1 MIEFKVSSLLRQYR
15 GLIFLSAITSIMFS
29 SLALV
34 MPRLLQV
41 AIDHVFPNRDYKL
54 FAIICALMLLI
65 YIIRFIMRMITGFLG
80 TYTVTRVLL
89 DVRQRIFKHLQS
101 LSLRFYEEYR
111 TGKLISNVISDV
123 ALLQGLVS
131 LCIAMVDQFFTMAL
145 VTIMLFLL
153 DWKMALIAM
162 LALPLHFVNFYYFN
176 GYLRRQ
182 SSALQEKMSEIS
194 ANLAENINGIKVVK
208 SFSKERSERRQFFTS
223 MRPTLDIAVDI
234 NKTSNICQGSYE
246 TLAVITYLII
256 IGIGISEVCPPNFTI
271 GEFVA
276 FYTYVGLQIGPIAAL
291 ASQVNTLSLGMAG
304 AERIVKLLR
313 VIPEIKDDPDAIT
326 AGRFKGNISIENVSF
341 SYRDAPVIRNLTLKI
356 SPGEKVALVGPSG
369 CGKSTISNL
378 LLRFYDVSDG
388 CIKVDGT
395 DIRRYSQESY
405 RANIGVVLQEPFLFS
420 GSLRENIAYSRAAAS
435 EEDVIRAAEQANV
448 AEFADKLEN
457 GYDTLLGENGAS
469 LSGGQKQRLA
479 IARALLKDPAILI
492 LDEATSALDTV
503 SEKLVQQALDTMM
516 KGRTTIII
524 AHRLS
529 TIRNADKIVVLREGR
544 IDQCGTHDELMA
556 QGGTYLKLYTT
567 QQKATENDNNP
578 TELKG

>member
-34 MPRLLQV
+34 LPRLLQI
-41 AIDHVFPNRDYKL
+41 AIDRVFPNRDYKL
-54 FAIICALMLLI
+54 FAIICVLMLLI
-65 YIIRFIMRMITGFLG
+65 YVIRFIMRMITGFLG

-123 ALLQGLVS
+123 ALLQGLVG

-176 GYLRRQ
+176 GYLRQ
-182 SSALQEKMSEIS
+182 QALSLQEKMSEIS

-223 MRPTLDIAVDI
+223 MRPTLDIAVNI
-234 NKTSNICQGSYE
+234 NRTGNICQGTYE
-246 TLAVITYLII
+246 MLAVITYLII
-256 IGIGISEVCPPNFTI
+256 IGIGISEVSPPDFTI

-291 ASQVNTLSLGMAG
+291 ASQVNILSQGMAG

-313 VIPEIKDDPDAIT
+313 VIPEIKDDDDAIT
-326 AGRFKGNISIENVSF
+326 AVRFKGNISFENVSF
-341 SYRDAPVIRNLTLKI
+341 SYRDAPVIRNLTLQIK
-356 SPGEKVALVGPSG
+356 PGEKIALVGPSG
-369 CGKSTISNL
+369 CGKSTVSNL
-378 LLRFYDVSDG
+378 LLRFYDVCNG
-388 CIKVDGT
+388 CIKVDGI
-395 DIRRYSQESY
+395 DVRRYSQESY

-435 EEDVIRAAEQANV
+435 EEEVMRAAEQANV
-448 AEFADKLEN
+448 AEFASKLEN

-529 TIRNADKIVVLREGR
+529 TIRNADKIVVLCDGR
-544 IDQCGTHDELMA
+544 IDQCGTHDELME

-567 QQKATENDNNP
+567 QQKTTENDNN
-578 TELKG
+578 TVELK

>member
-34 MPRLLQV
+34 LPRLLQV
-41 AIDHVFPNRDYKL
+41 AIDKIIPSRDYML
-54 FAIICALMLLI
+54 FAVVCIFMVII
-65 YIIRFIMRMITGFLG
+65 YVVRFIMRMITGFLG

-153 DWKMALIAM
+153 NWKMALVAM
-162 LALPLHFVNFYYFN
+162 LALPLHFINFYYFN
-176 GYLRRQ
+176 GYLRKQ
-182 SSALQEKMSEIS
+182 SLKLQERMSEIS

-208 SFSKERSERRQFFTS
+208 SFSKERRERRHFFTS
-223 MRPTLDIAVDI
+223 MRPTLDIALNI
-234 NKTSNICQGSYE
+234 NKTSNICGGTYE
-246 TLAVITYLII
+246 TMAVITYLVI
-256 IGIGISEVCPPNFTI
+256 IGIGINEVSPPNFTM

-291 ASQVNTLSLGMAG
+291 ASQVNTMSMGLAG
-304 AERIVKLLR
+304 AERIVKLLK

-326 AGRFKGNISIENVSF
+326 AGRLKGNINIENVSF

-356 SPGEKVALVGPSG
+356 NPGEKVALVGPSG

-388 CIKVDGT
+388 CIKADGV

-405 RANIGVVLQEPFLFS
+405 RNNIGVVLQEPFLFS
-420 GSLRENIAYSRAAAS
+420 GTLRENIAYARTDAS
-435 EEDVIRAAEQANV
+435 EEDVIHAAERANV
-448 AEFADKLEN
+448 AEFADKLEK
-457 GYDTLLGENGAS
+457 GYDTVIGENGAS

-503 SEKLVQQALDTMM
+503 SEKLVQQALDNMM
-516 KGRTTIII
+516 RNRTTIII

-529 TIRNADKIVVLREGR
+529 TVRNADKIVVLRDGR
-544 IDQCGTHDELMA
+544 IDQMGTHDELMA
-556 QGGTYLKLYTT
+556 QDGTYLNLYTT
-567 QQKATENDNNP
+567 QLKASEQDDS
-578 TELKG
+578 LKM